1 MSKFF
6 DNQKAFKSEFSS
18 YFTSKLLQQQAIA
31 VGREKAQVEYSTIG
45 SMLKGIVEKVVGNA
59 GSAIPFIGPFVT
71 DLLVS
76 IPIKIYEHSQE
87 SKMLSSS
94 KSKSNKIAEIG
105 EALINN
111 VIEETSHEITVI
123 FEYQIAMLQSPNDA
137 AKLAKFS
144 VDKIFKSSAGLADGK
159 RNVTFDRNGLLNILL
174 KEEDTSFVAKLSS
187 SFGGSKLDTIIS
199 KPTITKGASQEKTIT
214 WEMVDIFSKVGIRLD
229 DGSGGY
235 IYRINPKLEDSTHIY
250 GFRGPVFE
258 WSKDLNNFVL
268 SRLDE
273 PFSLELPKRVG
284 DKAMEYLPYN
294 RLVHQELVDSYLA
307 LLQSLS
313 DIVPFV
319 DHVKAR
325 YSLDHDICPVFRGIK
340 IEGTISSANFSG
352 CDMTRMF
359 IGEEVLSE
367 GILCKF
373 DSSRMTGTEITNYK
387 GFSEKR
393 YAFSRMVPQG
403 LYG

>member
-1 MSKFF
+1 
-6 DNQKAFKSEFSS
+6 
-18 YFTSKLLQQQAIA
+18 
-31 VGREKAQVEYSTIG
+31 
-45 SMLKGIVEKVVGNA
+45 
-59 GSAIPFIGPFVT
+59 
-71 DLLVS
+71 
-76 IPIKIYEHSQE
+76 
-87 SKMLSSS
+87 
-94 KSKSNKIAEIG
+94 
-105 EALINN
+105 
-111 VIEETSHEITVI
+111 
-123 FEYQIAMLQSPNDA
+123 MLQSPNDA

-373 DSSRMTGTEITNYK
+373 DSSRMIGTEITNYK